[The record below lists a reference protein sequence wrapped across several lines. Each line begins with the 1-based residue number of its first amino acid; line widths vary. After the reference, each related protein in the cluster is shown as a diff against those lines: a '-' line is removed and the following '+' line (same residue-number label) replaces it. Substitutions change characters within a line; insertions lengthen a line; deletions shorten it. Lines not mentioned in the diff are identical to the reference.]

1 MNIDDFFNS
10 LEKYLND
17 FHNNPY
23 KSADE
28 GLIYVGLNEKYNE
41 FRDEDEKIYFV
52 NYLCMIVSLDLKFY
66 ELNNRKYYIFKSI
79 YKIPKFEYGLSNI
92 YYFPNAIYYKFNVLN
107 KKDIFNDCFD
117 NFYNFYSSS
126 ISLDELEIS
135 LNSILKSMI
144 TDKDINS
151 GGWGTKFCRL
161 ILQKLEIG
169 K

>member
-1 MNIDDFFNS
+1 MNIIDFFNL

-28 GLIYVGLNEKYNE
+28 GIIYVGLNEKYNE
-41 FRDEDEKIYFV
+41 FKDEDEKIYFV

-66 ELNNRKYYIFKSI
+66 ELKKENYFKFKSI

-107 KKDIFNDCFD
+107 KKDVFKDCFD
-117 NFYNFYSSS
+117 NFYSFYSNS
-126 ISLDELEIS
+126 IIQNELEIS
-135 LNSILKSMI
+135 LDNLLESMI

-151 GGWGTKFCRL
+151 GIWGTEFCRL
-161 ILQKLEIG
+161 ILQKLENDR
-169 K
+169 